1 MPVLLSQRIAAATA
15 TVALL
20 AACEQL
26 PRTASAPAAVAPVT
40 AAPGAAAAAPA
51 AARSGRLVIHQWPLL
66 SIDGREL
73 RAAPGAR
80 IVSPTLLTV
89 TPNMVPEGARVH
101 YELDG
106 QGQVRLIRILDPAG
120 APARR

>member
-1 MPVLLSQRIAAATA
+1 MRVILSLRFAAATVA
-15 TVALL
+15 VALL

-26 PRTASAPAAVAPVT
+26 PRTATAPASAAPV
-40 AAPGAAAAAPA
+40 AAPGAAAAAAA

-80 IVSPTLLTV
+80 IIGPTLLTV
-89 TPNMVPEGARVH
+89 TPNMVAEGARVQ

-106 QGQVRLIRILDPAG
+106 LGQVRLIRILDSAG